1 MATCLITGATGFLGG
16 HLAEAAAARG
26 WAVRAL
32 ARPTSDVSLLARPG
46 IEVVRG
52 DLSDPASLPAALA
65 GVEVVFH
72 AAAKVGDWG
81 PVDGYRAVNVGGSA
95 NLLDACAGRKLQRFI
110 HFSSLGVYAAR
121 HHYGTTE

>member
-16 HLAEAAAARG
+16 HLAVAAAARG
-26 WAVRAL
+26 WSVRAL
-32 ARPTSDVSLLARPG
+32 ARPTSDISQLSHPG

-52 DLSDPASLPAALA
+52 DLSDAASLPAALD

-81 PVDGYRAVNVGGSA
+81 PVDGYRAVNVGGTR
-95 NLLDACAGRKLQRFI
+95 NLLDACAGRNLQRFI
-110 HFSSLGVYAAR
+110 HFSSLGVY
-121 HHYGTTE
+121 